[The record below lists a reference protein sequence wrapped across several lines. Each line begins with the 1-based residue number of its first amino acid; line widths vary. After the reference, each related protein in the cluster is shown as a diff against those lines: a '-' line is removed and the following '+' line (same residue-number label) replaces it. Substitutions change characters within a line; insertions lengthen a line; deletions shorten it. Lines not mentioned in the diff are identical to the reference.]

1 MPRAGL
7 EPARPKTGDFKTSA
21 APFIPI
27 YSDPATVGVCA
38 ETVTGAAFAKKSISA
53 KYCSRRARHAGLYGQ
68 LYGQVEGLKMRPAE
82 ARDLDPQRTSSGRG
96 RLRVVLL
103 GTTLRIAFNTQTT
116 EGPKNRYH

>member
-1 MPRAGL
+1 MPEAGL

-53 KYCSRRARHAGLYGQ
+53 KYCPRRARDAGLYGYF
-68 LYGQVEGLKMRPAE
+68 YGYLDRPKKSAAE
-82 ARDLDPQRTSSGRG
+82 ALDLDPQRTSFGRG
-96 RLRVVLL
+96 CLRVLL
-103 GTTLRIAFNTQTT
+103 RNRSAYLRLLP
-116 EGPKNRYH
+116 GRRVS

>member
-7 EPARPKTGDFKTSA
+7 EPARPKTGDFKTSD

-68 LYGQVEGLKMRPAE
+68 LYGQVEGRKKGAAE
-82 ARDLDPQRTSSGRG
+82 ARNLDPHRTSSSRE
-96 RLRVVLL
+96 RLQVLL
-103 GTTLRIAFNTQTT
+103 L
-116 EGPKNRYH
+116 